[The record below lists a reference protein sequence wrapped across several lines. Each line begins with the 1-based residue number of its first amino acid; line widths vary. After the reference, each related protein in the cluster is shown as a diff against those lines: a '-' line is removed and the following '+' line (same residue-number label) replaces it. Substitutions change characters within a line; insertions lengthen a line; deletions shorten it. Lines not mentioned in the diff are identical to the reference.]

1 MENINFDELSP
12 ELQAYIDQE
21 RTKAS
26 KSAYANAEKKLR
38 KDTNFINDIRSA
50 IEEEARLTGEEKL
63 AKERELFMEEQRHFK
78 RQRNLFQAEAQLS
91 KAGFDNEQ
99 IEKLSKFLVSEDE
112 EATINHVND
121 FLATY
126 RSTFEQQLAEQK
138 KQLLKAT
145 PTPQTGASVGREDH
159 YKAEYEKA
167 KQSGD
172 ATYMARI
179 IREAAQNNI
188 QL

>member
-1 MENINFDELSP
+1 MENINFEELSP

-63 AKERELFMEEQRHFK
+63 AKERELFLEEQRYFK
-78 RQRNLFQAEAQLS
+78 RQRNLFQVEAHLS

-99 IEKLSKFLVSEDE
+99 IEKFSKFLVSEDE

-121 FLATY
+121 FLTTY

-145 PTPQTGASVGREDH
+145 PTPQTGTSVGREDH
-159 YKAEYEKA
+159 YKAEYERA
-167 KQSGD
+167 RNSGD

-179 IREAAQNNI
+179 IREAAQHNI

>member
-1 MENINFDELSP
+1 METINFDDLTP

-38 KDTNFINDIRSA
+38 KDANFINDIRHA
-50 IEEEARLTGEEKL
+50 IEEEARLSGEEKL
-63 AKERELFMEEQRHFK
+63 AKERELFLEEQRQFN
-78 RQRNLFQAEAQLS
+78 RQRNLFQVESQLS
-91 KAGFDNEQ
+91 KAGFDGEQ
-99 IEKLSKFLVSEDE
+99 IDKFSKFLVSEDE
-112 EATINHVND
+112 ETTLNHVND
-121 FLATY
+121 FLTTY

-145 PTPQTGASVGREDH
+145 PTPQTGESVGREDH

-172 ATYMARI
+172 ATYMARL
-179 IREAAQNNI
+179 IREAAQHNI
-188 QL
+188 TL

>member
-1 MENINFDELSP
+1 METINFEELTP

-38 KDTNFINDIRSA
+38 KDANFINDIRHA
-50 IEEEARLTGEEKL
+50 MEEEARLSGEEKL
-63 AKERELFMEEQRHFK
+63 AEQRQFN
-78 RQRNLFQAEAQLS
+78 RQRNLFQVESQLS
-91 KAGFDNEQ
+91 KAGFDGEQ
-99 IEKLSKFLVSEDE
+99 IDKFSKFLVSEDE
-112 EATINHVND
+112 ETTLNHVND
-121 FLATY
+121 FLTTY

-145 PTPQTGASVGREDH
+145 PTPQTGESVGREDH

-167 KQSGD
+167 KQTGD
-172 ATYMARI
+172 ATYMARL
-179 IREAAQNNI
+179 IREAAQHNI
-188 QL
+188 TL